1 MIVSLEKSTE
11 KIVIDELDIDF
22 SGGLFPIRRSLGC
35 CVIGV
40 FSCLIFIHRV
50 SPFFCDKL
58 SSMINFHNA
67 MSQRA

>member
-40 FSCLIFIHRV
+40 FDFMIFIFIHRV
-50 SPFFCDKL
+50 SPFFCDEL
-58 SSMINFHNA
+58 FRLINFHNA
-67 MSQRA
+67 INH